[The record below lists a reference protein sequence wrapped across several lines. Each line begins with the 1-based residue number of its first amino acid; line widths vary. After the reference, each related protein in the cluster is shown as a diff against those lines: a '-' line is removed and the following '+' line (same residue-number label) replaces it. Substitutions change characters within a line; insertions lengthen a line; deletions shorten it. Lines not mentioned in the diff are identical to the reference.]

1 MQRAVQVSSSPVPT
15 PGTGGD
21 PLKPHS
27 KQASELQLACLQC
40 TPRGVF
46 LFKHFGV
53 PPPRK
58 RGVEQ
63 GGQGGSCNQGWLHA
77 DSLGSAL
84 SPLHHEQKQILSER
98 KKYNTASLSEQS
110 SHDIRN
116 HKAEAHAR
124 KEHGERGISWTL
136 ALGSNNQLLPS
147 MHTQAWH
154 EGGKTASKHSALKG
168 SEAARFAL

>member
-1 MQRAVQVSSSPVPT
+1 MWSREGKGEAAIRDGCMQI
-15 PGTGGD
+15 
-21 PLKPHS
+21 PL
-27 KQASELQLACLQC
+27 
-40 TPRGVF
+40 V
-46 LFKHFGV
+46 
-53 PPPRK
+53 
-58 RGVEQ
+58 
-63 GGQGGSCNQGWLHA
+63 
-77 DSLGSAL
+77 AL

-116 HKAEAHAR
+116 HKAEAQAR

-147 MHTQAWH
+147 THTQAWH
-154 EGGKTASKHSALKG
+154 EGGKTASKHSTLKG